1 MSERKHNHGEAFALM
16 TYRCDAGCHTEVIW
30 NSRDGVTPFIVRS
43 RDGQH
48 QMQHVDWRRRDIYAP
63 DHKPQPGDRI
73 FVGTTK
79 ERAREHA
86 ETYVSRVCDGRP
98 DAIGPDGHW
107 PTREACVD
115 YFAEKFYSEH
125 GEGESPDLI
134 TVTATPPREAGE
146 RTNEQ

>member
-1 MSERKHNHGEAFALM
+1 MSETKHNHGEAFALM

-48 QMQHVDWRRRDIYAP
+48 QM
-63 DHKPQPGDRI
+63 QPGDRI